1 MATKGKRK
9 LGSHCKLGRREER
22 STMVTEQD
30 EAREA
35 VRAVVEQP
43 IRCLAAAVLLDAV
56 KAEQVERTIIME
68 FWCDVVDIDPEVF
81 FARAR
86 EGVN

>member
-1 MATKGKRK
+1 
-9 LGSHCKLGRREER
+9 
-22 STMVTEQD
+22 MVTEQD

-43 IRCLAAAVLLDAV
+43 IRCLAAAVLLNAV
-56 KAEQVERTIIME
+56 KAKQVERTTIME
-68 FWCDVVDIDPEVF
+68 FWCDVVEVDPDAF

-86 EGVN
+86 EEK